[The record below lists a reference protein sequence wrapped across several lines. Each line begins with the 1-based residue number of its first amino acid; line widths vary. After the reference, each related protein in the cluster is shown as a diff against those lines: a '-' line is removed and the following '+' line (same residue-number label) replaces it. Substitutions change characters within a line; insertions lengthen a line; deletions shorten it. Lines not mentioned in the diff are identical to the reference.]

1 MHDIVDSDSPGA
13 NYIVESDS
21 PSANYIVESDSPIV
35 NTFFVLL
42 FKIKLT
48 LKVIF
53 ISLFL

>member
-21 PSANYIVESDSPIV
+21 PSANYIVESDSPVV

>member
-21 PSANYIVESDSPIV
+21 PSANYIVESDSPVV
-35 NTFFVLL
+35 NTFFVLT

>member
-21 PSANYIVESDSPIV
+21 PSTNYIVESDSPVV

-42 FKIKLT
+42 LKIKLT